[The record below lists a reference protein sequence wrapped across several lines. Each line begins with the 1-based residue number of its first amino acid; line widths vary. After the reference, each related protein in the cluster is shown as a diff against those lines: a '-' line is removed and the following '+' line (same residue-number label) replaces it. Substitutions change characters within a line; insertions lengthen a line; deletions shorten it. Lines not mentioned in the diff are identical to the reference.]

1 MTPSKLTAALAVTV
15 ATLLSQ
21 VGAAE
26 AKRYTYVGDR
36 TPEAVCAYAADV
48 RTAINEVREAF
59 PTGTN
64 VIYRPRDG
72 VVILEVSEL
81 NRRGLTPIH
90 QIDAIFEEK
99 LLFVSRIYIGYEGR
113 LMRNVSS
120 RIDLGGR
127 ARAEALFG
135 IPTSCDIEGV
145 NVL

>member
-1 MTPSKLTAALAVTV
+1 MTPKTLTAILAAA
-15 ATLLSQ
+15 ATALLSQ

-26 AKRYTYVGDR
+26 AKRYVYVGER

-48 RTAINEVREAF
+48 RTAITEVRDTF

-90 QIDAIFEEK
+90 KIDKIFEEK
-99 LLFVSRIYIGYEGR
+99 LLFVSRIYLGYEGR
-113 LMRNVSS
+113 LMRDVSS
-120 RIDLGGR
+120 RIDLGGK

-145 NVL
+145 NTL